1 MRVQVGLLAREA
13 ATCEKS
19 SEVVFLDQLASR

>member
-1 MRVQVGLLAREA
+1 MRVQAGLLAGEA
-13 ATCEKS
+13 ASCEKP